1 MKFSCDKNIILE
13 AVTITSK
20 ATSAKSTVEAL
31 EGILLVLNGEILTL
45 TGYDLEIG
53 ICTEIP
59 VQGEVNGST
68 VINARMFGDIIRRMP
83 TGVINFD
90 IEDGKVAAITAGKT
104 EMSLMCMN
112 AEEYPSVPQASKE
125 NGFTIPMIKLNSM
138 IRQTKYACAVNGDK
152 PALKGCLFEIS
163 DNTLNVVALDGARL
177 ALRCEPVN
185 YENIKFIVPAKTLEE
200 LSGLLSDEKD
210 KEITI
215 CIDKNQVTFKT
226 DKFTMISRLIIG
238 EFIDYRKPLTCDE
251 TIFAEINCRE
261 IIEVLDRTMLFINEK
276 NRKPLRCEFN
286 GDSLTMNCTTTLGKI
301 NDTINI
307 KYNGQPITIGFN
319 TKFLLDAFKAVDV
332 DTVKMFLT
340 SSAASPAIIVPMEG
354 REFTF
359 LLLPMKLK

>member
-1 MKFSCDKNIILE
+1 MKFSCDKSIILE
-13 AVTITSK
+13 AVTTTSK
-20 ATSAKSTVEAL
+20 AASAKSTVEAL
-31 EGILLVLNGEILTL
+31 EGILLVLSGEILTL

-53 ICTEIP
+53 ICTEIS
-59 VQGEVNGST
+59 VQGEENGST

-83 TGVINFD
+83 SGIINFE
-90 IEDGKVAAITAGKT
+90 IEDGKVASITAGKT
-104 EMSLMCMN
+104 EMSLMCMS

-125 NGFTIPMIKLNSM
+125 NGFAIPMTKLNSM

-152 PALKGCLFEIS
+152 PALKGCLFEIV
-163 DNTLNVVALDGARL
+163 DNILNVVALDGARL
-177 ALRCEPVN
+177 ALRCEPVTF
-185 YENIKFIVPAKTLEE
+185 ENIKFIVPAKTLEE
-200 LSGLLSDEKD
+200 LCGLLSDENDEK
-210 KEITI
+210 ITI

-238 EFIDYRKPLTCDE
+238 DFIDYRKPLTCDE

-286 GDSLTMNCTTTLGKI
+286 GDSLTMNCITTLGKI

-319 TKFLLDAFKAVDV
+319 AKFLLDAFKAVDG

-340 SSAASPAIIVPMEG
+340 SSAASPVILVPMEG